1 MRVYH
6 SPLCIAHA
14 PDQYYRRG
22 TFVSHPEQAQRY
34 TIMRDAV
41 TAAGHQL
48 SPAADHG
55 LDPLEAVHTQDY
67 ITFLRSAWARRAE
80 VPGMAHEI
88 GSSHFARPQMSRYPS
103 GLLGQIGYHMADTS
117 TPIQAGTWDA
127 INGSA
132 QAALSA
138 ANAIATGQIRYTYA
152 LCRPPGHHAY
162 ADSAGG
168 FCFLNNTAI
177 AAQYLA
183 GQLRGPIAI
192 LDIDVHHG
200 NGTQGIFYARGD
212 VLTVSIHA
220 DPSNYFPFYTG
231 YADET
236 GAGPGTGFNLNLPLP
251 EGTADAAWLTAINQA
266 LARIDTFKPNALVVA
281 LGFDASEH
289 DPIGAFKIT
298 SGGFAQAATRIAS
311 AHLPTVMVQEGGYLC
326 DVLPKNL
333 TTFLAAFEAQL

>member
-6 SPLCIAHA
+6 SKLSVAHA
-14 PDQYYRRG
+14 PALYYRRG
-22 TFVSHPEQAQRY
+22 AMVSHPEQASRY
-34 TIMRDAV
+34 TILRDA
-41 TAAGHQL
+41 AAHAGHDMIA
-48 SPAADHG
+48 PGDHG
-55 LDPLEAVHTQDY
+55 LEPLEAVHTPDY
-67 ITFLRSAWARRAE
+67 VRFLRSAWARRGE
-80 VPGMAHEI
+80 VPGIEDEI

-117 TPIQAGTWDA
+117 TPVQAGTWDA

-132 QAALSA
+132 QAAVSA
-138 ANAIATGQIRYTYA
+138 ADAVAAGTAPHAYA

-168 FCFLNNTAI
+168 FCFLNNTSI
-177 AAQYLA
+177 AAQHLVSRLK
-183 GQLRGPIAI
+183 GRVAI

-212 VLTVSIHA
+212 VLTFSIHA
-220 DPSNYFPFYTG
+220 DPANYFPFYTG

-236 GAGPGTGFNLNLPLP
+236 GTAAGVGANTNLVLP
-251 EGTADAAWLTAINQA
+251 EGTRDAAWLATIDQA
-266 LARIDTFKPNALVVA
+266 LAQIAAFKPTALVVA

-298 SGGFAQAATRIAS
+298 TDGFAQAAQRIAR
-311 AHLPTVMVQEGGYLC
+311 ARLPTVMVQEGGYLC
-326 DVLPKNL
+326 DVLPRNL
-333 TTFLAAFEAQL
+333 TAFLANFADV